1 MTTVVSMYT
10 ITEAGLSYIF
20 VQVESQEDAQEH
32 EDGEGHTHGEP
43 KLVFQKIEINAGAT
57 DIGFT
62 EVVPAQNIPRDPVIV
77 TKGAYY
83 LLAEMGKNERGH
95 QH

>member
-1 MTTVVSMYT
+1 MLVCSI

-20 VQVESQEDAQEH
+20 IQVESPEEKHHEH
-32 EDGEGHTHGEP
+32 GRGSEHTHGEA
-43 KLVFQKIEINAGAT
+43 KLVFQKIEINTGAT

-62 EVVPAQNIPRDPVIV
+62 EVVPAQNIPEDPVIV